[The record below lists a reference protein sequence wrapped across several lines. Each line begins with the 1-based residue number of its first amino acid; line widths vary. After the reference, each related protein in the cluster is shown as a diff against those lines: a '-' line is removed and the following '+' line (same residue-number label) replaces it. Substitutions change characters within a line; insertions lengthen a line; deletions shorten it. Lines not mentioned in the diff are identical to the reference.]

1 MFKKLILSL
10 FLMFLL
16 CNSLH
21 AIEPWSGL
29 TDTSCY
35 HTGKKYLLPTGHYFE
50 AVIKTAV
57 FSFNIEPPVV
67 AEVEFDQVYLNK
79 TMIPKG
85 SKIIGYA
92 SLYHSDNRIN
102 IVFHTIV
109 FPDGSEIKFS
119 GMALYTDGSA
129 GIPGKIKNVAQKIPL
144 IAMFSALGSIAFPGT
159 AGNIAGAVSEQA
171 RQSIEKY
178 TPSDLITVPQ
188 DTPILIYNIQ
198 RIEY

>member
-1 MFKKLILSL
+1 MKKLIFAL
-10 FLMFLL
+10 FLSVFF
-16 CNSLH
+16 CNFSYAL
-21 AIEPWSGL
+21 ESWSGL

-35 HTGKKYLLPTGHYFE
+35 HTGKKYLLSTGYCFE
-50 AVIKTAV
+50 AVVKTGV

-92 SLYHSDNRIN
+92 SLYHSDNRVN
-102 IVFHTIV
+102 VFFHTIV

-119 GMALYTDGSA
+119 GMALHTDGSA
-129 GIPGKIKNVAQKIPL
+129 GIPGKIKNVSQKIPL
-144 IAMFSALGSIAFPGT
+144 IAMSSALGSLAFPG
-159 AGNIAGAVSEQA
+159 IAGTISEAVSNEA
-171 RQSIEKY
+171 KQSIEKY
-178 TPSDLITVPQ
+178 TPSDLITIPQ

-198 RIEY
+198 RVEY